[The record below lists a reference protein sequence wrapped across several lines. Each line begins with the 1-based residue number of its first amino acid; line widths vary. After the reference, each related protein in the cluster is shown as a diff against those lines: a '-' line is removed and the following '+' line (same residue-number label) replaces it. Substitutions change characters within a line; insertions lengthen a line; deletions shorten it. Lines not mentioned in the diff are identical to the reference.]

1 MDTEGES
8 ACIGVEFR
16 EDSRNGCRIGLVGHG
31 NAILNECVWG
41 RGEGG
46 KTVRGSFWFLGFESL
61 VKVQLNVQRVWT
73 LTWLPRED

>member
-1 MDTEGES
+1 MDREGES

-16 EDSRNGCRIGLVGHG
+16 EDSRNGCRIGLVGHE

-46 KTVRGSFWFLGFESL
+46 FRFGRENG
-61 VKVQLNVQRVWT
+61 
-73 LTWLPRED
+73 TWLLLVPRFRESGQSPA